1 MLCQDVAACVS
12 EPESSPENITANAT
26 SPTTVAVMWGEVPA
40 MDQNG
45 DIIMYEVMYT
55 PLETFGGT
63 VEGDTVNVS
72 GSNLSV
78 VLTGLEE
85 YVNYSISVR
94 AFTDVGAGPYSV
106 AVIVLIQ
113 QDSKCNIIFVYLL

>member
-1 MLCQDVAACVS
+1 MLYQDVAACVS

-26 SPTTVAVMWGEVPA
+26 SPTTVSVMWEEVPA

-63 VEGDTVNVS
+63 LESDTVNVS
-72 GSNLSV
+72 GSNMSV
-78 VLTGLEE
+78 VLMELEE
-85 YVNYSISVR
+85 YVNYTISVR
-94 AFTDVGAGPYSV
+94 AFTIVWAGPYSV
-106 AVIVLIQ
+106 AVIVLTQ
-113 QDSKCNIIFVYLL
+113 QDSKCNTIFFNY